1 MRKSPLAVLVLA
13 ALASCRSSS
22 SELNLGRRSALANDW
37 DRAVAHYEAALQRN
51 PDSLEARMSLQ
62 RARLEASRVHLSRA
76 RKYREA
82 SELERA
88 AAEIEL
94 ALELDPTN
102 EYAREELLE
111 TRRRIVEKGDGP
123 PPFVVRERI
132 LGGEPALDPASDAPV
147 DLSFAERTSLRA
159 VLEALAKLAG
169 INILFDDSY
178 RDREVSVD
186 LKGVT
191 FRQALELLLT
201 TNGLFY
207 RVVGSETVRVVPEP

>member
-1 MRKSPLAVLVLA
+1 
-13 ALASCRSSS
+13 
-22 SELNLGRRSALANDW
+22 
-37 DRAVAHYEAALQRN
+37 
-51 PDSLEARMSLQ
+51 MSLQ

-82 SELERA
+82 SELDQA

-94 ALELDPTN
+94 ALDLDPTN
-102 EYAREELLE
+102 EYAREDLLE
-111 TRRRIVEKGDGP
+111 TRRRIDEKSEVP
-123 PPFVVRERI
+123 PPFVARERI
-132 LGGEPALDPASDAPV
+132 FGGEPALDPASDAPV
-147 DLSFAERTSLRA
+147 DLRFAERTSLRA

-169 INILFDDSY
+169 VNLLFDESY

-207 RVVGSETVRVVPEP
+207 KVVGSETVRVVLEP

>member
-1 MRKSPLAVLVLA
+1 
-13 ALASCRSSS
+13 
-22 SELNLGRRSALANDW
+22 
-37 DRAVAHYEAALQRN
+37 
-51 PDSLEARMSLQ
+51 MSLQ

-102 EYAREELLE
+102 EYAREDLLE
-111 TRRRIVEKGDGP
+111 TRRRIEEKSEAP
-123 PPFVVRERI
+123 PPFVARERI
-132 LGGEPALDPASDAPV
+132 FGSEPALDPASDAPV
-147 DLSFAERTSLRA
+147 DLRFAERTSLRD

-169 INILFDDSY
+169 VNILFDETY

-207 RVVGSETVRVVPEP
+207 KVVGSETVRVAPER